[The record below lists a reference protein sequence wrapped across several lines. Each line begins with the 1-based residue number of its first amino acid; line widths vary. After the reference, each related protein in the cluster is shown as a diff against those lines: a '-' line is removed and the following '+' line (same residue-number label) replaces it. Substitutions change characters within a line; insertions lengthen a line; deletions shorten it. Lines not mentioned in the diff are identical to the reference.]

1 MGLTLIEFLDEESKE
16 IIYLHSVSQAIT
28 IMLKLIARLFPLRAI
43 KLFLRFLASLA
54 SAIVIVSG
62 YLFFISNNGRNAIDK
77 SEDDDY
83 ENELTEESD

>member
-1 MGLTLIEFLDEESKE
+1 
-16 IIYLHSVSQAIT
+16 
-28 IMLKLIARLFPLRAI
+28 MLKLIARLFPLRAI

-62 YLFFISNNGRNAIDK
+62 YLFFISNNGRDREDENAIDK